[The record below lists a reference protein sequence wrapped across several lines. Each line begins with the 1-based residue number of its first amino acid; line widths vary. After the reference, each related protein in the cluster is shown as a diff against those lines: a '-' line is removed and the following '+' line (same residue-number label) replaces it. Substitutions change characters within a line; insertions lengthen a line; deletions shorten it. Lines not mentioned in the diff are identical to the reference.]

1 MKKIIFLF
9 IVINIFFIISIE
21 VLAFNDFSFNSAF
34 HKATAGA
41 FRSHSESL
49 IKLREKKKNRR
60 ELFLKGKGYI
70 STLGG
75 DIYRKT
81 FYSNTY
87 FNAIHLGLCGFYF
100 YDNNRYK
107 RNLNILKYNNTNFNW
122 NYLNKK

>member
-49 IKLREKKKNRR
+49 IKQ
-60 ELFLKGKGYI
+60 
-70 STLGG
+70 S
-75 DIYRKT
+75 
-81 FYSNTY
+81 Y
-87 FNAIHLGLCGFYF
+87 FFSLAYTDT
-100 YDNNRYK
+100 DNITVNK
-107 RNLNILKYNNTNFNW
+107 IILIMC
-122 NYLNKK
+122 LII

>member
-9 IVINIFFIISIE
+9 VIIYANIF
-21 VLAFNDFSFNSAF
+21 AFNDSAF
-34 HKATAGA
+34 HRSTAGA

-49 IKLREKKKNRR
+49 IRLREKKKNRR

-75 DIYRKT
+75 DIYRKN

-87 FNAIHLGLCGFYF
+87 FNAVHLGLCGFYF
-100 YDNNRYK
+100 YDNVQYK
-107 RNLNILKYNNTNFNW
+107 NKLNILKYNNTS
-122 NYLNKK
+122 LK